1 MPFENGS
8 LAVTFFELLVD
19 LPENFHEKFAVRRA
33 GTLDSVSKDPEDDA
47 QLGWVARHV
56 LDTEIT
62 DVSVHR
68 GRFVSMMLRKAK
80 RQVPASL
87 LQAVCRREE
96 QAYLTSKQADFV
108 PSKVRKQI
116 KQDAVAK
123 LLPMMPPSLSSI
135 PFVIDPAA
143 KMLYLG
149 TGSQAAIDLFIEQF
163 AQTIKIEP
171 LQWTPASI
179 LAKDFDTT
187 ESAFPAVSFCGVRD
201 TEPVIG
207 RDFLTWLWY
216 FSENGGKADLGQ
228 DGEFEL
234 LIEAP
239 LVFAD
244 SGEATGAEETV
255 VKKGNSPQ
263 RSAEAKAA
271 LATGKK
277 LKKAGF
283 TMARGQEMWTG
294 TFDADRFSFSGL
306 KLPDGEMMAPDERF
320 QERMEFLLLFENA
333 WAAYFK
339 TFAETMLGGG
349 LAGVETKLKKWSS
362 SRDAV

>member
-1 MPFENGS
+1 
-8 LAVTFFELLVD
+8 
-19 LPENFHEKFAVRRA
+19 
-33 GTLDSVSKDPEDDA
+33 
-47 QLGWVARHV
+47 
-56 LDTEIT
+56 
-62 DVSVHR
+62 
-68 GRFVSMMLRKAK
+68 MMLRKAK

>member
-1 MPFENGS
+1 MPFDNGS
-8 LAVTFFELLVD
+8 ISVTFFELQEP
-19 LPENFHEKFAVRRA
+19 LPEDLAGKMSVYRA
-33 GTLDSVSKDPEDDA
+33 GTLDSVSKDPDEDA
-47 QLGWVARHV
+47 QLGWVARHI
-56 LDTEIT
+56 LDSEIN
-62 DVSVHR
+62 DVTIHR
-68 GRFVSMMLRKAK
+68 GRMISMMLRKAK
-80 RQVPASL
+80 RQVPSSL
-87 LQAVCRREE
+87 LQAICRKDE
-96 QAYLTSKQADFV
+96 QKYLSEKQADFV
-108 PSKVRKQI
+108 PSKVRKAI
-116 KQDAVAK
+116 KQEAVEK
-123 LLPMMPPSLSSI
+123 LLPMMPPTLSAI
-135 PFVIDPAA
+135 PFAADPANNI
-143 KMLYLG
+143 LYLG
-149 TGSQAAIDLFIEQF
+149 TGSQAGIDLFIEEF
-163 AQTIKIEP
+163 RRAAGTEP

-179 LAKDFDTT
+179 LEKDHQTT
-187 ESAFPAVSFCGVRD
+187 ESSFPAISFCGTRE

-216 FSENGGKADLGQ
+216 FSEKGGKADCGS

-244 SGEATGAEETV
+244 SGEANGAEETV

-277 LKKAGF
+277 LKKAAF
-283 TMARGQEMWTG
+283 TMARGQELWHG
-294 TFDADRFSFSGL
+294 TFDADHFTFSGL

-320 QERMEFLLLFENA
+320 QERMEFLLLFKNA
-333 WAAYFK
+333 WGAYFR

-349 LAGVETKLKKWSS
+349 LAGEEAKLKKWAS